1 MSNKKVVIGI
11 VFMVVVN
18 LATLFYVN
26 RQVFGLQQTV
36 RELRGLAIKLSPEFE
51 TKLEG
56 ELRAVVAGVKASTD
70 NTVAA
75 ITPAVKSVVKG
86 MEQTVADVKL
96 SADNAVAEVSP
107 TMQTAIH
114 KVSSNLVELCRSK
127 VLGNELEAERA
138 YQKAIQVL
146 DDGDFVLA
154 KLYCMN
160 AINHSPTKKLYFEKL
175 LEISRN
181 AGDETRDDLEQI
193 KGALEVGIFQVAADD
208 VLGMRNMLAGVIE
221 KLNNLDATA
230 QLSRE
235 KEEKASFEQTWDSL
249 RGGSL
254 SCETIIGTNS
264 ISRLI
269 LLQHRLAVLRDIDKA
284 RLSTNDVVW
293 IENQEAWTRA
303 SLEYFGLVNSV
314 DSYLLRAEKL
324 LEEDP
329 SKLGSVNVMV
339 QTASQSL
346 SQAFGIEMTLLPA
359 TTQDELQSF
368 AKRIEAIEIKFNKI
382 KSQPA
387 IAEVRSLI
395 AKVDGIEVS
404 APYQEK
410 IDLIDNALSKVS
422 QKLTGVFDLDV
433 RNSLEE
439 EIKKASRKLGECR
452 QAQYKAYQSWAID
465 RCKAGMDKYRSWTR
479 VDIVDAEQVVYTY
492 LIEIDSTLLSPDVA
506 RLYQD
511 VLGKQFAELKDHT
524 VKVEMDL
531 AKHAKRQL
539 SDF

>member
-11 VFMVVVN
+11 ALIVVVN

-26 RQVFGLQQTV
+26 QQVFGLQQTV
-36 RELRGLAIKLSPEFE
+36 RELRGLSIKLPPEFE
-51 TKLEG
+51 SKFESDLS
-56 ELRAVVAGVKASTD
+56 AIVAGVKT
-70 NTVAA
+70 
-75 ITPAVKSVVKG
+75 
-86 MEQTVADVKL
+86 
-96 SADNAVAEVSP
+96 SADNAVAEMAP
-107 TMQTAIH
+107 TVQYAIH
-114 KVSSNLVELCRSK
+114 NASSNLVEMCRSK

-146 DDGDFVLA
+146 DDGDFVSA

-181 AGDETRDDLEQI
+181 TGDETRDDLEQI
-193 KGALEVGIFQVAADD
+193 KGALEIGIFQVGADD
-208 VLGMRNMLAGVIE
+208 VLGMRNMLAGVID
-221 KLNNLDATA
+221 KINNLDAAA

-235 KEEKASFEQTWDSL
+235 EEEKSSFEQIWSSL
-249 RGGSL
+249 REGSL
-254 SCETIIGTNS
+254 SCEKIINTDS
-264 ISRLI
+264 VDRII
-269 LLQHRLAVLRDIDKA
+269 LLQNRLAVLRDIDKT
-284 RLSTNDVVW
+284 RLSSNDVVW
-293 IENQEAWTRA
+293 VENQDAWTRA

-314 DSYLLRAEKL
+314 SSYLLRAEKL
-324 LEEDP
+324 LEEDS

-339 QTASQSL
+339 QTASQTL
-346 SQAFGIEMTLLPA
+346 SQALGIDTTFLPA
-359 TTQDELQSF
+359 TAQDELQSF

-387 IAEVRSLI
+387 IAEVSSLI
-395 AKVDGIEVS
+395 ATVDGIEVA

-410 IDLIDNALSKVS
+410 IDSIDEMLSMIS
-422 QKLTGVFDLDV
+422 QKMTGVFDLDA
-433 RNSLEE
+433 RNSLECKF
-439 EIKKASRKLGECR
+439 KKVSSKLGKCR